1 VESETLYTHELQT
14 CPALPEYAPRPIFYI
29 LQRLRYLKQQLVF
42 STFCVDCSNPA
53 SRKKACAKGFK
64 GLLLA
69 LWVGP
74 VLSSKQEES
83 WERTKELCLLQ
94 LWNHWHYFGHIW
106 LWVTYLLDNP
116 NTKCCQQR
124 VVTSLMS
131 QWQALSG
138 QYPLQQNM
146 GAAHSIAMFH
156 YIVIKNDE
164 MVFNLFASSD

>member
-1 VESETLYTHELQT
+1 MLIAAIQ
-14 CPALPEYAPRPIFYI
+14 PILI
-29 LQRLRYLKQQLVF
+29 RLV
-42 STFCVDCSNPA
+42 P
-53 SRKKACAKGFK
+53 KGSKVCFWH
-64 GLLLA
+64 

-94 LWNHWHYFGHIW
+94 LCNHWHCFGHIW
-106 LWVTYLLDNP
+106 LWVTYSLDNNP
-116 NTKCCQQR
+116 NTKCCQQQR

-146 GAAHSIAMFH
+146 GAAHSIAMFSLH
-156 YIVIKNDE
+156 CHSKWWDVEISQAGNNKKWSQIWLRPLVEWLPNPRPT
-164 MVFNLFASSD
+164 S